1 MTKWVSGILV
11 CVLISLLAS
20 CHSGQS
26 TAHYAIP
33 DTLRVGTIY
42 GPTSYFLYKND
53 EMGYEYELISR
64 FATDKGVKLEIVT
77 APNID
82 TLIAMLDD
90 HRIDVAAYE
99 IPVTAEF
106 NKRLLHCGKPSVNHQ
121 VLVQLKND
129 TTTLLTDAVQLAGH
143 DVWVEKGSKYEYRLR
158 NLDNEIGGGITI
170 RFITQDTLITED
182 LIDLVSEG
190 KIPLTI
196 VDSDIA
202 KLNKTYYD
210 NIDISV
216 DVGFPQRSSWAVAN
230 DRAWLADSINLW
242 AKTAD
247 TEATSKSLLKRY
259 FEISKGNPDI
269 DTTAERSGELNLKDG
284 KISIYDDLFRHYAE
298 AIGYDWRLLAAQG
311 YVESQFRND
320 LVSWAGARGLM
331 QLMPSTAAAYGCPA
345 EQITNPEANIKAAA
359 ASIKDLDKTLTKYVA
374 DRDERQRFIIAAY
387 NAGLGHV
394 LDAIAL
400 AKKYGKDPQ
409 LWYGNVED
417 AILMKSKSEY
427 YNDPV
432 CRCGYMQGK
441 QTVNYVMKVEQMY
454 DLYCRHIP
462 REKEAEKPKK
472 HQKPQKHKKR

>member
-1 MTKWVSGILV
+1 MTKWAIGISALM
-11 CVLISLLAS
+11 IASLLAA
-20 CHSGQS
+20 CHSGKASQ
-26 TAHYAIP
+26 ANAIP

-53 EMGYEYELISR
+53 EMGYDYELIAR
-64 FATDKGVKLEIVT
+64 FAADKGAVLQMTI

-90 HRIDVAAYE
+90 RRIDVIAYE
-99 IPVTAEF
+99 VPVTAEF
-106 NKRLLHCGKPSVNHQ
+106 NKRLRHCGKSSVNHQ
-121 VLVQLKND
+121 VLVQLKSD
-129 TTTLLTDAVQLAGH
+129 TSKLLTDAVQLAGH

-158 NLDNEIGGGITI
+158 NLNNEIGGGITMK
-170 RFITQDTLITED
+170 FVGQDTLITED

-269 DTTAERSGELNLKDG
+269 DTATIVSAELNLKDG
-284 KISIYDDLFRHYAE
+284 KISIYDDLFRRYAE
-298 AIGYDWRLLAAQG
+298 PIDYDWRLLAAQA
-311 YVESQFRND
+311 YVESHFDNNV
-320 LVSWAGARGLM
+320 VSWAGARGIM
-331 QLMPSTAAAYGCPA
+331 QLMPSTAAAYGCPPD
-345 EQITNPEANIKAAA
+345 QITNPEACVKAAA
-359 ASIKDLDKTLTKYVA
+359 ASIKDLDRSLVKYVP
-374 DRDERQRFIIAAY
+374 DRRERIRFIIAAY

-394 LDAIAL
+394 YDAIAL
-400 AKKYGKDPQ
+400 AKKHDRDPQ
-409 LWYGNVED
+409 LWYGNVEEC
-417 AILMKSKSEY
+417 ILMKSKPEY

-441 QTVNYVMKVEQMY
+441 QTVNYVTKVEQVY
-454 DLYCRHIP
+454 ERYCAHVALNP
-462 REKEAEKPKK
+462 SDNSKNKSKSKNKK
-472 HQKPQKHKKR
+472 K